1 MAARP
6 KRKART
12 PKAESFEA
20 VTTVVGPAFV
30 MPDQAAEM
38 FALRDDVPIDF
49 QARQDKISETRR
61 SPGPKLAPKVK
72 RTTAKPSPA
81 KETTVKI

>member
-1 MAARP
+1 MAARS
-6 KRKART
+6 KRKVRT
-12 PKAESFEA
+12 PKMESFEVISTA
-20 VTTVVGPAFV
+20 VGPAFA

-38 FALRDDVPIDF
+38 FALREDEPIDY